1 MCFAREFYQNADYLS
16 LIMSIF
22 CSDFA
27 NLLNYKKVG
36 EVYKIHPCD
45 PPKSRITGG
54 GCHRRDYL
62 EAGLKLFDAFGSDDS
77 NKSQKWL
84 PGSGFETANGCL
96 LPHG

>member
-62 EAGLKLFDAFGSDDS
+62 EAGLKRITSLRNPFSFKVTDVITW
-77 NKSQKWL
+77 KRV
-84 PGSGFETANGCL
+84 
-96 LPHG
+96 